1 MKNKKLLKAGLVT
14 AAVVLSCS
22 VLFGCGN
29 DKPKDSKPESSA
41 SAKHE
46 AEGET
51 TTSKFSGDKR
61 VQTTQRPY
69 SSSSPG
75 SADSGTN
82 NKTGSSSVSNN
93 SVPSQSQSELDDAES
108 FLNSGM
114 YTDAREMLD
123 SIDKSGLSDSQLTQ
137 YESIESRLEN
147 HENSGGSSSSG
158 YTPQE
163 AVKIVEDHYGI
174 TINYD
179 TNGLQLQTNSGGT
192 EYYQLQIELKNE
204 NLRKIVNVYKNGE
217 IEEISSEPLAYG

>member
-51 TTSKFSGDKR
+51 TTSKFSGDKKSASSEKR

-75 SADSGTN
+75 
-82 NKTGSSSVSNN
+82 
-93 SVPSQSQSELDDAES
+93 
-108 FLNSGM
+108 
-114 YTDAREMLD
+114 
-123 SIDKSGLSDSQLTQ
+123 LSL
-137 YESIESRLEN
+137 I
-147 HENSGGSSSSG
+147 H
-158 YTPQE
+158 
-163 AVKIVEDHYGI
+163 I
-174 TINYD
+174 
-179 TNGLQLQTNSGGT
+179 
-192 EYYQLQIELKNE
+192 
-204 NLRKIVNVYKNGE
+204 
-217 IEEISSEPLAYG
+217 SEPTRP